1 MSALDMRACS
11 PPGPKRLRNRD
22 SAVIDSSKP
31 ESSLHAI
38 VLAAGESSRF
48 GSAKQL
54 VRIGGRPM
62 LHATVTRAV
71 EVAGNS
77 VFVVLG
83 ARAAELAPLLSHSP
97 ASIVI
102 NRDWQEGLGS
112 SIRAGV
118 SRLPSSCSAVML
130 LLADQAAVT
139 TDDLRRLVGT
149 WRRQT
154 EHIVAASY
162 GSTVGVPAIFPRSAF
177 GDLARLR
184 GDMGARALIQR
195 NPDRLVRVPMERAAI
210 DIDTPEDLLAIE
222 SPDTGLPP

>member
-1 MSALDMRACS
+1 MMGTSETDA
-11 PPGPKRLRNRD
+11 G
-22 SAVIDSSKP
+22 
-31 ESSLHAI
+31 LHAI
-38 VLAAGESSRF
+38 VLAAGASTRF

-54 VRIGGRPM
+54 VRIAGRPM

-71 EVAGNS
+71 EVAGNA
-77 VFVVLG
+77 VIVVLG

-102 NRDWQEGLGS
+102 NRHWREGLGS

-118 SRLPSSCSAVML
+118 ARLPAACAGVLL

-139 TDDLRRLVGT
+139 AEDLRRLVGG

-154 EHIVAASY
+154 EYTAAAVY

-177 GDLARLR
+177 AELLRLR
-184 GDMGARALIQR
+184 GDQGARALIHR
-195 NPDRLVRVPMERAAI
+195 NPDRLVRVPMESAGI
-210 DIDTPEDLLAIE
+210 DIDTPEDLLEIE
-222 SPDTGLPP
+222 SPGAETPPH